1 MSASGWAFSS
11 FPGPKNPSSD
21 LGIVLFSGEQHSPL
35 VFITVGNISYEVG
48 EEQLKQV
55 FSQVGPV
62 VHLRLVHDRETGKP
76 KGYGFCEYNDP
87 QTAESAIRNLN
98 GYELNGRQLRV
109 DSAAGGERSAD
120 EVQQLQAAFAAQQ
133 QELKAHESP
142 FGAEVEPDKAPE
154 AISRSVASLPPE
166 QMFELMKQMKQ
177 CVHNNPN
184 EAKSLLMSN
193 PQLAYALLQEIKK
206 EVLFDFKAQVVM
218 RIVDPQV
225 AIAMLHREAPSITQ
239 PFHQQT
245 FPTVSGVP
253 SRMYA
258 TNLAIIPPSVMFLP
272 SQMPNPFPGPA
283 AVPQPST
290 VPSIPASRS
299 DNANNDNE
307 LSADDQQQAQLLM
320 QACYF
325 DFVFVLQLNESQIA
339 LLPPEDRRKVIEL
352 RNQLRSS
359 V

>member
-1 MSASGWAFSS
+1 MAYRSREQETPKPALSAADRSARS
-11 FPGPKNPSSD
+11 
-21 LGIVLFSGEQHSPL
+21 
-35 VFITVGNISYEVG
+35 VFVGNISYEVG

-133 QELKAHESP
+133 QEVTKAQESP
-142 FGAEVEPDKAPE
+142 YGPEVEPDKAPE

-184 EAKSLLMSN
+184 EARSLLMSN
-193 PQLAYALLQEIKK
+193 PQLAFALLQ
-206 EVLFDFKAQVVM
+206 AQVVM

-225 AIAMLHREAPSITQ
+225 AIAMLHRDAPSTNQ
-239 PFHQQT
+239 PFHQQVAAQ
-245 FPTVSGVP
+245 FPSGLSLFQRYYVAASLPIVP
-253 SRMYA
+253 PIYNGPVRPM
-258 TNLAIIPPSVMFLP
+258 
-272 SQMPNPFPGPA
+272 MPAPVQAAVVGNYPRPA
-283 AVPQPST
+283 AVATAPVRPVSQPAE
-290 VPSIPASRS
+290 P
-299 DNANNDNE
+299 E

-320 QACYF
+320 Q
-325 DFVFVLQLNESQIA
+325 VLQLSEEQIA

>member
-1 MSASGWAFSS
+1 MAFREREAANVKTVLTAADRSARS
-11 FPGPKNPSSD
+11 
-21 LGIVLFSGEQHSPL
+21 
-35 VFITVGNISYEVG
+35 VFVGNISYEVG
-48 EEQLKQV
+48 EDQLKQV

-76 KGYGFCEYNDP
+76 KGYGFCEYADP

-98 GYELNGRQLRV
+98 GYELNGRSLRV
-109 DSAAGGERSAD
+109 DSAAGGDRSAD

-133 QELKAHESP
+133 QEAQAQESP
-142 FGAEVEPDKAPE
+142 YGPDVEPDKAPE

-184 EAKSLLMSN
+184 EAKNLLMSN
-193 PQLAYALLQEIKK
+193 PQLAYALLQ
-206 EVLFDFKAQVVM
+206 AQVVM

-225 AIAMLHREAPSITQ
+225 AIAMLHRETPAITH
-239 PFHQQT
+239 PFHQQA
-245 FPTVSGVP
+245 PPVVP
-253 SRMYA
+253 FASEVPA
-258 TNLAIIPPSVMFLP
+258 SVPVVPPIY
-272 SQMPNPFPGPA
+272 GA
-283 AVPQPST
+283 AVPPAMIPPQIVAQPMAAAFPT
-290 VPSIPASRS
+290 GAGIPQAAPRP
-299 DNANNDNE
+299 AQHVAAEPE

-320 QACYF
+320 Q
-325 DFVFVLQLNESQIA
+325 VLQLREEQIA

-352 RNQLRSS
+352 RNQLRSG

>member
-1 MSASGWAFSS
+1 MSFRETPAPKPVLSASDRSARS
-11 FPGPKNPSSD
+11 
-21 LGIVLFSGEQHSPL
+21 
-35 VFITVGNISYEVG
+35 VFVGNISYEVG

-76 KGYGFCEYNDP
+76 KGYGFCEYNDA

-98 GYELNGRQLRV
+98 GYELNGRSLRV
-109 DSAAGGERSAD
+109 DSAAGGDRSAD

-133 QELKAHESP
+133 QEAQESP
-142 FGAEVEPDKAPE
+142 YGPECEPDKAPE

-193 PQLAYALLQEIKK
+193 PQLAYALLQ
-206 EVLFDFKAQVVM
+206 AQVVM

-225 AIAMLHREAPSITQ
+225 AMAMLHREMPSVTQ
-239 PFHQQT
+239 PFHQQAAQQFAT
-245 FPTVSGVP
+245 AAAEPPATVPGVP
-253 SRMYA
+253 
-258 TNLAIIPPSVMFLP
+258 PMFGGA
-272 SQMPNPFPGPA
+272 QMPPMGPPQMVPPVPMGFPRAPAPAVQPRPPVNPAPEP
-283 AVPQPST
+283 
-290 VPSIPASRS
+290 
-299 DNANNDNE
+299 E

-320 QACYF
+320 Q
-325 DFVFVLQLNESQIA
+325 VLQLSEEQIA

>member
-1 MSASGWAFSS
+1 MTSRDRDSSQNKNLNSTDRSARS
-11 FPGPKNPSSD
+11 
-21 LGIVLFSGEQHSPL
+21 
-35 VFITVGNISYEVG
+35 VFVGNISYEVG

-76 KGYGFCEYNDP
+76 KGYGFCEYSDP

-120 EVQQLQAAFAAQQ
+120 EVQQLQMAFAAQQ
-133 QELKAHESP
+133 QEAQESP
-142 FGAEVEPDKAPE
+142 YGPETEPGKAPE

-184 EAKSLLMSN
+184 EARNLLMSN
-193 PQLAYALLQEIKK
+193 PQLAYALLQ
-206 EVLFDFKAQVVM
+206 AQVVM

-225 AIAMLHREAPSITQ
+225 AIAMLHRETPAVTQ
-239 PFHQQT
+239 PFHQT
-245 FPTVSGVP
+245 APPPAFPAAP
-253 SRMYA
+253 QMM
-258 TNLAIIPPSVMFLP
+258 TNPLG
-272 SQMPNPFPGPA
+272 PGP
-283 AVPQPST
+283 VPPPAMTTAPST
-290 VPSIPASRS
+290 AFVSRGPLPRPA
-299 DNANNDNE
+299 APPPATQE

-320 QACYF
+320 Q
-325 DFVFVLQLNESQIA
+325 VLRLSEEQIA
-339 LLPPEDRRKVIEL
+339 MLPPEDRRKVIEL
-352 RNQLRSS
+352 RNQLQSS

>member
-1 MSASGWAFSS
+1 MAYRDREAASSKSTTSSADRSARS
-11 FPGPKNPSSD
+11 
-21 LGIVLFSGEQHSPL
+21 
-35 VFITVGNISYEVG
+35 VFVGNISYEVG

-133 QELKAHESP
+133 QELKAQESP
-142 FGAEVEPDKAPE
+142 YGAEVEPDKAPE

-193 PQLAYALLQEIKK
+193 PQLAYALLQ
-206 EVLFDFKAQVVM
+206 AQVVM

-225 AIAMLHREAPSITQ
+225 AIAMLHRETPAVTQ

-245 FPTVSGVP
+245 PPTFPADVPAAGVTP
-253 SRMYA
+253 MYA
-258 TNLAIIPPSVMFLP
+258 SPVPGMMPPPIVP
-272 SQMPNPFPGPA
+272 PMPNAFPRGPPA
-283 AVPQPST
+283 PPPAHAVPHSGTEP
-290 VPSIPASRS
+290 
-299 DNANNDNE
+299 E

-320 QACYF
+320 Q
-325 DFVFVLQLNESQIA
+325 VLQLNESQIA